1 MRRAFFVY
9 PRSGADARAKMLKS
23 GAWPSLTKPVQ
34 FVTSENVPPDFQD
47 ITTGDG
53 KALSMMRNLIDT
65 DTILRKIKK

>member
-1 MRRAFFVY
+1 
-9 PRSGADARAKMLKS
+9 MLKS